1 MTMEDMPGD
10 DTPGDTIPD
19 DCNDI
24 AFLTDFESTSLPG
37 EETELVRE
45 QVARPTFGS
54 TVSRVKVRDVFNEV
68 PRLSSH

>member
-1 MTMEDMPGD
+1 MTMEDVPDD

-19 DCNDI
+19 DYNDI
-24 AFLTDFESTSLPG
+24 AFLTDPESTSLPG

-54 TVSRVKVRDVFNEV
+54 SVSRVKVHDVFNEV